1 MPQHNKIS
9 NPKPPT
15 EPMVKGPAMND
26 RDRLNDILLTEK
38 YLVHGLNIAAIEAS
52 HDVLH
57 QDIMLVLN
65 ETHECAREIY
75 TIMFQNGWYTLEA
88 EQQSALDQTYQQ
100 FSGYSSQFPYSMGTM
115 Q

>member
-1 MPQHNKIS
+1 MQNNQIG

-38 YLVHGLNIAAIEAS
+38 YLTDGLNIAAREAS
-52 HDVLH
+52 HAILH

-65 ETHECAREIY
+65 ETHDCARDIY
-75 TIMFQNGWYTLEA
+75 TIMFEHGWYKMEA
-88 EQQSALDQTYQQ
+88 EQQNTLDQTYQQ
-100 FSGYSSQFPYSMGTM
+100 FSNYSTQFPYPSGTM
-115 Q
+115 M